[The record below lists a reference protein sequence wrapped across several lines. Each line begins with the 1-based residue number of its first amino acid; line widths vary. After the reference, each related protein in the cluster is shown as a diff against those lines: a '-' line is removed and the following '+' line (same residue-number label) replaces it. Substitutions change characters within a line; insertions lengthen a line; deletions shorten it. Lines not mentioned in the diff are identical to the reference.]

1 MQGSEEVFVPLF
13 IAALFTISKSSI
25 HEWMERQNVFY
36 TSSGIFS
43 LKEGNSDI
51 SYNMD
56 ESWGHYDKR
65 NKPVSNRQMLCE
77 STCVNYLIKI
87 IETESRMVLA
97 MGCEWERM
105 RSYCLMGI

>member
-25 HEWMERQNVFY
+25 HEWMDRQNVVY
-36 TSSGIFS
+36 TSNGIFS
-43 LKEGNSDI
+43 LKEEGNSDI
-51 SYNMD
+51 SHNMD
-56 ESWGHYDKR
+56 ESWGHYDKC

-77 STCVNYLIKI
+77 STYVIYLIKI

-97 MGCEWERM
+97 MGCE
-105 RSYCLMGI
+105 